1 MALLSPCPRYS
12 PRAKCPALPSGQSLD
27 YSITSP
33 LDANAPLCKHTV
45 PYATPSETWTAGQ
58 SITVTFEG
66 SATHNGGHCQWSI
79 SYDGGKTF
87 VVLYEELQYCFYTGN
102 PTSGGQPTV
111 KEYTIKLP
119 SDLPSSNSAVFAW
132 TWVNAS
138 GNREFYMNCAD
149 VVIQGTSASSYTGK
163 QMTILNHA
171 GYTFIPE
178 FQGNYST
185 GLEYYTGASE
195 ITVNVAG
202 GGSSGSS
209 DTGSSASAGDQY
221 SSTPADTSEYDS
233 TTQPD
238 IDYNSAKIAANDNYY
253 DSSSAEQQVSSAPPL
268 NIQTTGYPA
277 AYAHASPETELDLTS
292 ASASASASTA
302 EEKDAY
308 DVINLTTAKGLPSQW
323 EYEDA
328 EYSTANPNSDD
339 DCDESNDDDYDDC
352 EDETDN
358 NNNENYGGAYSTANA
373 ESGNTNVAADEN
385 AAVSITEIV
394 KDIPADVEENL
405 MNALYQFVSN
415 AINKGLAKSN

>member
-12 PRAKCPALPSGQSLD
+12 PRAKCPSLPGGQSLD

-45 PYATPSETWTAGQ
+45 PYASPSETWTAGQ
-58 SITVTFEG
+58 SVTVTFEG

-87 VVLYEELQYCFYTGN
+87 VVLYEELKYCFYTGN

-111 KEYTIKLP
+111 KEYTITLP

-149 VVIQGTSASSYTGK
+149 VAIKGTGASSYTGK

-202 GGSSGSS
+202 GGSSGSPA
-209 DTGSSASAGDQY
+209 SSNASAGDQY
-221 SSTPADTSEYDS
+221 ISTSADTNEYDF
-233 TTQPD
+233 TTQPE
-238 IDYNSAKIAANDNYY
+238 IDYNSAKVAANDNYY
-253 DSSSAEQQVSSAPPL
+253 DTSSAEQQVSSAP
-268 NIQTTGYPA
+268 QVDSQATGYPA
-277 AYAHASPETELDLTS
+277 AYAHASPEAELDLTS
-292 ASASASASTA
+292 TLASTA
-302 EEKDAY
+302 EEKNMY

-323 EYEDA
+323 DDEDA
-328 EYSTANPNSDD
+328 EYSTANPSNDD
-339 DCDESNDDDYDDC
+339 NCDESDDGDDDDC
-352 EDETDN
+352 EDETN
-358 NNNENYGGAYSTANA
+358 NNDENNGGAYSTTNA
-373 ESGNTNVAADEN
+373 ENGNSNVAVGEDAT
-385 AAVSITEIV
+385 VSITEIA
-394 KDIPADVEENL
+394 KDIPADVEANL

-415 AINKGLAKSN
+415 AINGGLARSN